1 MIQPI
6 LTSLIE
12 VTLWMAILTGISGG
26 QLGGYGREYYL
37 AYAMWANFMGR
48 ISTNWMYEFTM
59 LDDVDSGRLNA
70 ILMRPISFYEFYLSQ
85 FMGYKLTVAVLSL
98 WIPSVVCLLLN
109 APFHPE
115 RLPLMF
121 ALVIFYL
128 VFTHTLSFCVACMA
142 FYMNRAH
149 SLTGMKNLAIWV
161 LAGELV
167 PLDLYPEP
175 LKSLLIN
182 SPFAA
187 GVYLP
192 VGYLTGRVDTQMML
206 NGFSSVAI
214 GLVVV
219 GTIAFALWKSGV
231 RNYAGTGA

>member
-1 MIQPI
+1 
-6 LTSLIE
+6 
-12 VTLWMAILTGISGG
+12 
-26 QLGGYGREYYL
+26 
-37 AYAMWANFMGR
+37 
-48 ISTNWMYEFTM
+48 
-59 LDDVDSGRLNA
+59 
-70 ILMRPISFYEFYLSQ
+70 
-85 FMGYKLTVAVLSL
+85 MGYKLTVAVLSL

-214 GLVVV
+214 GLAVV